1 MISTTYYYSKNYII
15 LDIDRLPQYIQLNK
29 KITKKTLKKMF
40 QIILKKI
47 IIFNKYRKILKI
59 SITSLEKT
67 KDKNLGKILQRIFP
81 DFLRDFSQFDK
92 YRYCR
97 LSSGIEK
104 SHVDLT
110 RGATG
115 GEFKKSPKIS
125 PIFRY
130 FYRFFGKFPDIS
142 YQSSPRTGYKIWLKN
157 RGFRVREI

>member
-97 LSSGIEK
+97 LSSDNQG
-104 SHVDLT
+104 
-110 RGATG
+110 
-115 GEFKKSPKIS
+115 
-125 PIFRY
+125 
-130 FYRFFGKFPDIS
+130 
-142 YQSSPRTGYKIWLKN
+142 LKN
-157 RGFRVREI
+157 RMWI